1 MRTSPHFRRQA
12 ESVYTIRRHRRFLI
26 TALVVVV
33 GLSLV
38 STWLGT
44 TVRPP
49 GAVDLEL
56 GAFARVIG
64 ASGSA
69 SSAAISDSALI
80 TDGATFATVGET
92 VTVHFGSGTESRGIV
107 RALRTTVDALP
118 VAVVTLLDG
127 AITPAS
133 LLTASYSGNEGQRGL
148 VVCVADDGTVR
159 YERLR
164 LPGEQDELPATV
176 HECGP
181 GGALVADAE
190 GSDLLALV
198 VLGRGARLRLIP
210 MEQIQLP

>member
-12 ESVYTIRRHRRFLI
+12 ESIYTIRRHRRLLI
-26 TALVVVV
+26 TALVVVAV
-33 GLSLV
+33 LSLA
-38 STWLGT
+38 SGWLGT

-49 GAVDLEL
+49 GAVDLKL

-80 TDGATFATVGET
+80 TDGAIFSAVGET
-92 VTVHFGSGTESRGIV
+92 VIVKFGSGTESRGIV

-118 VAVVTLLDG
+118 VAFVTLLDG

-133 LLTASYSGNEGQRGL
+133 LITVAYSGNEGQRGL
-148 VVCVADDGTVR
+148 VVCVAGDGTVR
-159 YERLR
+159 YDRLR

-176 HECGP
+176 RECGP

-190 GSDLLALV
+190 GYDLLALV
-198 VLGRGARLRLIP
+198 VLGRGSRLRLIP
-210 MEQIQLP
+210 MEQVQLP